1 VLLQVISG
9 LLCQAGFLREPPLF
23 RGINKPGVFGGNRL
37 YRGINA
43 RYDSCEPAVKG
54 SKLCCVGATDDF
66 DDVRRDPDPVRRGRR
81 ATELLAVY
89 QQRAAELA
97 RLRRVAVE
105 DAHRELGMSYT
116 QIAAAMGLTKGRVS
130 QIRGTAPP
138 PERAFFGTGPVS
150 VGVPLRHGTAG
161 RQRPLVAAEDM
172 RAGEEAARLLEGYG
186 LAVTRYQI
194 GPGTAS
200 APPGDAV
207 VICGPKTAPVGA
219 ALLARDSALDMRED
233 GGRWWIVQRATGQ
246 RLGSP
251 TDEADQE
258 PADLAYVGRHQPDEH
273 VTVHIAGIHAIG
285 SLGAVHYLAGHL
297 AELFAG
303 GGDASLSLVTR
314 ASYDGL
320 EITGSSLAAGPF
332 TW

>member
-1 VLLQVISG
+1 MAAL
-9 LLCQAGFLREPPLF
+9 
-23 RGINKPGVFGGNRL
+23 
-37 YRGINA
+37 
-43 RYDSCEPAVKG
+43 
-54 SKLCCVGATDDF
+54 DDF

-97 RLRRVAVE
+97 RLRKVAVE
-105 DAHRELGMSYT
+105 DAHRDLGMSYT

-150 VGVPLRHGTAG
+150 VGVPLRHGVTD

-172 RAGEEAARLLEGYG
+172 QAGEETARLLEGYG

-194 GPGTAS
+194 DPGTAA

-219 ALLARDSALDMRED
+219 ALLARDKALDMREER
-233 GGRWWIVQRATGQ
+233 GRWWIIQRATGQ
-246 RLGSP
+246 RLASP
-251 TDEADQE
+251 SDEPDPAA
-258 PADLAYVGRHQPDEH
+258 ADLAYVGRHQIGEH

-303 GGDASLSLVTR
+303 AGDASLSLVTR

>member
-1 VLLQVISG
+1 
-9 LLCQAGFLREPPLF
+9 LF
-23 RGINKPGVFGGNRL
+23 RGINKPGVFGGHRL

-43 RYDSCEPAVKG
+43 QYDSCELTVKG

-97 RLRRVAVE
+97 RLRKVAVE
-105 DAHRELGMSYT
+105 DAHRDLGLSYT

-138 PERAFFGTGPVS
+138 SERAFFGTGPVS
-150 VGVPLRHGTAG
+150 VGVPLRHGVTD

-172 RAGEEAARLLEGYG
+172 QAGEETARLLEGYA

-194 GPGTAS
+194 GPGTAA

-207 VICGPKTAPVGA
+207 VICGPTTAPVGA
-219 ALLARDSALDMRED
+219 ALLARDRALDMRED
-233 GGRWWIVQRATGQ
+233 GGRWWIIQRATGQ

-251 TDEADQE
+251 SDEADRAA
-258 PADLAYVGRHQPDEH
+258 ADLAYVGRHQDGGH

-303 GGDASLSLVTR
+303 AGDASLSLVTR